1 MMVTWDT
8 KMSATD
14 AMLAE
19 LQGRR
24 PGMSLD
30 RKFYADPGF
39 YRLDLETIFYRDWLF
54 AGHDCEIPAPGDYFT
69 MQVGDYPIIVVRG
82 RDGTIGALHNSCR
95 HRGSRICP
103 AARGSAKRLVCPYHQ
118 WTYDL
123 DGSLIRARHAD
134 GDLDKAQFGLK
145 PVHCE
150 SVGGYIFVCVAPV
163 APSFEPFRAQA
174 EPYLSPHRLA
184 DAKVAFES
192 TIVEN
197 GNWKLVWE
205 NNRECFHCAANHPEL
220 SRTFNDRPTVSGI
233 DGVVG
238 DADVIAHTDRCEAAG
253 LPSVFRLSESGQFRT
268 SRIPLLDD
276 AVSYTMSGRAAVARP
291 LSDAVA
297 EPRIGSLLLFH
308 YPSTWNHVLG
318 DHAVSFQV
326 LPIGPMQTQVRT
338 KWLVHKD
345 AVEGKDYS
353 VEELTHVWLTTNDQ
367 DRRVVEENQI
377 GIRSPAYEPGPYS
390 PVQEGGVAQ
399 FVDWYCR
406 TMQRNLGGERAN
418 LSRVA

>member
-1 MMVTWDT
+1 MN
-8 KMSATD
+8 ATD
-14 AMLAE
+14 TMLAE
-19 LQGRR
+19 LQARR

-30 RKFYADPGF
+30 RKFYTDSEF

-69 MQVGDYPIIVVRG
+69 LQIGEYPIIVLRG
-82 RDGTIGALHNSCR
+82 RDGAIRALHNTCR
-95 HRGSRICP
+95 HRGSRICS
-103 AARGSAKRLVCPYHQ
+103 ATKGAAKRLVCPYHQ

-123 DGSLIRARHAD
+123 DGSLIRARHQD
-134 GDLDKAQFGLK
+134 GGIDKAQFGLK
-145 PVHCE
+145 PVRCE
-150 SVGGYIFVCVAPV
+150 SAAGYIFVCVAPA
-163 APSFEPFRAQA
+163 APSFEPFRAQL
-174 EPYLSPHRLA
+174 ERYVSPHRLA
-184 DAKVAFES
+184 DAKIAFES

-205 NNRECFHCAANHPEL
+205 NNRECYHCAANHPEL
-220 SRTFNDRPTVSGI
+220 CRTFPERPTVSGLS
-233 DGVVG
+233 
-238 DADVIAHTDRCEAAG
+238 DVIGDPEVTAHWNRCEAAG
-253 LPSVFRLSESGQFRT
+253 LPSAFLLSESGQYRT
-268 SRIPLLDD
+268 SRIPLADK
-276 AVSYTMSGRAAVARP
+276 AVSYTMSGRAAVSRP
-291 LSDAVA
+291 LSDAVT
-297 EPRIGSLLLFH
+297 EPNIGSLLVFH
-308 YPSTWNHVLG
+308 YPSTWNHALG

-345 AVEGKDYS
+345 ATEGKDYS
-353 VEELTHVWLTTNDQ
+353 LEELTHVWLATNDQ

-390 PVQEGGVAQ
+390 PEHEGGVTQ

-406 TMQRNLGGERAN
+406 TMQRSLGGERAN

>member
-1 MMVTWDT
+1 MN
-8 KMSATD
+8 ATD

-19 LQGRR
+19 LQARR

-30 RKFYADPGF
+30 RKFYTDLEF
-39 YRLDLETIFYRDWLF
+39 YRIDLETIFYRDWLF
-54 AGHDCEIPAPGDYFT
+54 AGHDCDIPAPGDYFT
-69 MQVGDYPIIVVRG
+69 MQVGDYPIVVLRD
-82 RDGTIGALHNSCR
+82 RDGGIRALHNTCR
-95 HRGSRICP
+95 HRGSRICSAP
-103 AARGSAKRLVCPYHQ
+103 KGAAKRLVCPYHQ

-123 DGSLIRARHAD
+123 DGSLIRARNAA

-174 EPYLSPHRLA
+174 EPYVAPHRLA

-238 DADVIAHTDRCEAAG
+238 DAEVIGHSERCEAAG
-253 LPSVFRLSESGQFRT
+253 LPSVFRLSESGQYRM

-291 LSDAVA
+291 LSDAVV
-297 EPRIGSLLLFH
+297 EPRIGSLLIFH

-326 LPIGPMQTQVRT
+326 LPIGPMQTQVKT

-390 PVQEGGVAQ
+390 PVQEGGVTQ

-406 TMQRNLGGERAN
+406 TMQRNLGGERAS